1 MDTEIN
7 DISCSELNRLIMDT
21 AIRGST
27 DSLGPVDINW
37 KVIDN
42 FIFVFIQEYTGK
54 CWYRIFVS
62 DGDFHYERKKILYPQ
77 INDEHFQYAYSFYE
91 NLNGTEHEVQMKA
104 PGDWL
109 QHAVT
114 VIQSELIE

>member
-1 MDTEIN
+1 MKIEIN
-7 DISCSELNRLIMDT
+7 DISGSELNRLIMDT
-21 AIRGST
+21 AIRGSI

-42 FIFVFIQEYTGK
+42 FVFVFIQEYTGK

-77 INDEHFQYAYSFYE
+77 VDDEYCQYVYGFYE
-91 NLNGTEHEVQMKA
+91 NLDGTEHEVQMNTS
-104 PGDWL
+104 GDWL

-114 VIQSELIE
+114 AIQSGLAE

>member
-1 MDTEIN
+1 METEIN

-77 INDEHFQYAYSFYE
+77 VHDEYFQYVYGFYE
-91 NLNGTEHEVQMKA
+91 NLDGTEHAVQMNE

-109 QHAVT
+109 QHAVA
-114 VIQSELIE
+114 VIKGGFAE